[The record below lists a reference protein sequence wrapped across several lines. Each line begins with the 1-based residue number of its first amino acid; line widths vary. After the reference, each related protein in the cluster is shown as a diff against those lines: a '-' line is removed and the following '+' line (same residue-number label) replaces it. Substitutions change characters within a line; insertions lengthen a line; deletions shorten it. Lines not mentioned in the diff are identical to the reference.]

1 MGGVAKVIF
10 SIVFILDIQKRKI
23 KLLISDCWWDYEIK
37 EKTSNSLLNKPT
49 FKNQNVMKLMNF
61 LNLTTFQFS
70 QPFREQ

>member
-10 SIVFILDIQKRKI
+10 SLVFILDIQKRKI
-23 KLLISDCWWDYEIK
+23 KLLISEFWWDYEIK

-61 LNLTTFQFS
+61 LNLITFQFS
-70 QPFREQ
+70 QPFRDQ